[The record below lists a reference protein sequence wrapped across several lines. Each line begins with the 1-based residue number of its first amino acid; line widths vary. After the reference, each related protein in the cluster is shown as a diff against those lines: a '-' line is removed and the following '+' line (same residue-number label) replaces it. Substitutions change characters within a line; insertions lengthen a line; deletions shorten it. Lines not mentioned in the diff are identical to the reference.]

1 MGSYFRDYYSPTVH
15 QRPVVGDTKMS
26 IASRDHLGWLNCD
39 GRTLNVNNFYQL
51 WEVVGYSF
59 GGSGTQFNLPDMT
72 GRVAGT
78 VGSDGVGPKTW
89 ALGDISG
96 EQVHTLTIPEM
107 PSHTHT
113 GTTDASSTGV
123 TTQPHSHTGVP
134 NQASTALNG
143 ASNATG
149 DGGTTNS
156 VTVGINDP
164 THTHTFTTAARG
176 GSLPHQ
182 NMQPTL
188 FLGNTFVYSGKPN
201 YGTYPNTINTNLY

>member
-15 QRPVVGDTKMS
+15 QRPVVGDTKLS
-26 IASRDHLGWLNCD
+26 VASRDHLGWLNCD
-39 GRTLNVNNFYQL
+39 GRTLNVTDFYQL
-51 WEVVGYSF
+51 WLVVGYSF

-78 VGSDGVGPKTW
+78 VGSDGVGPTTW
-89 ALGDISG
+89 ALGDVSG

-113 GTTDASSTGV
+113 GTTDISGA
-123 TTQPHSHTGVP
+123 HTHGY
-134 NQASTALNG
+134 TA
-143 ASNATG
+143 
-149 DGGTTNS
+149 TNS
-156 VTVGINDP
+156 NNVDRGLPITDTPANSGTNAA
-164 THTHTFTTAARG
+164 TTGSAGLHAHTFTTAARG

-201 YGTYPNTINTNLY
+201 YGTYPGTLNTNLY